1 MFEDWSLIKVDQ
13 RNFEHWLRIFFFG
26 LQMWYDHAAQSKNMS
41 LYSFHFNTSLV
52 ENDIKSLFQFHV
64 IFNPISSFLI

>member
-1 MFEDWSLIKVDQ
+1 MFADWSLIKVDQ
-13 RNFEHWLRIFFFG
+13 RNFEHWLRI
-26 LQMWYDHAAQSKNMS
+26 LQMSYDHAAQSKNMS

-52 ENDIKSLFQFHV
+52 EYDIESLFQFHV